1 MSFFGDLFS
10 VGAAEP
16 IKAVGN
22 IFDSLF
28 TSDEEREQ
36 AKLMMKKIEQHP
48 ALVQAEINK
57 VQAQHRSLLVA
68 GGRPAIMWVC
78 ALGLLYAFVV
88 NPTITWFV
96 ACSFIEVS
104 GADASELTCTAT
116 PELPLDVMME
126 LTLAML
132 GLAGLRTVEKIKGV
146 AK

>member
-57 VQAQHRSLLVA
+57 VQAQHRSTFVA
-68 GGRPAIMWVC
+68 GARPFLMWVC
-78 ALGLLYAFVV
+78 GLGFLFAFVI
-88 NPTITWFV
+88 NPVLAWIMPE
-96 ACSFIEVS
+96 I
-104 GADASELTCTAT
+104 GA
-116 PELPLDVMME
+116 PELPMDVMVE

-132 GLAGLRTVEKIKGV
+132 GLASLRTLEKIKGV

>member
-1 MSFFGDLFS
+1 MGFFS
-10 VGAAEP
+10 VSAAEP

-22 IFDSLF
+22 IFDVLF

-36 AKLMMKKIEQHP
+36 AKAVLLKIEQHP

-57 VQAQHRSLLVA
+57 VQAQHRSLFVA

-78 ALGLLYAFVV
+78 ALGLLYAFVI
-88 NPTITWFV
+88 NPTIAWAV
-96 ACSFIEVS
+96 ACSMVDVD
-104 GADASELTCTAT
+104 GADVSELVCTAT
-116 PELPLDVMME
+116 PELPLEVMME

>member
-1 MSFFGDLFS
+1 MSIFSKLFS

-36 AKLMMKKIEQHP
+36 ARLMMKKIEQHP

-57 VQAQHRSLLVA
+57 VQAQHRSTFVA
-68 GGRPAIMWVC
+68 GARPFLMWVC
-78 ALGLLYAFVV
+78 GFGFLFAFVI
-88 NPTITWFV
+88 NPILAW
-96 ACSFIEVS
+96 IMPEV
-104 GADASELTCTAT
+104 GV
-116 PELPLDVMME
+116 PELPLDVMLE

-146 AK
+146 TK

>member
-1 MSFFGDLFS
+1 MSWFN
-10 VGAAEP
+10 VGITEP

-22 IFDSLF
+22 IVDALF

-36 AKLMMKKIEQHP
+36 AKAIMLKIEQHP

-57 VQAQHRSLLVA
+57 AQAQHRSMWVA

-88 NPTITWFV
+88 NPTIAWFV
-96 ACSFIEVS
+96 ACSIVEVD
-104 GADASELTCTAT
+104 GANAGELACTAT
-116 PELPLDVMME
+116 PELPLEAMLE

-132 GLAGLRTVEKIKGV
+132 GLAGLRTIEKIKGV

>member
-1 MSFFGDLFS
+1 MSWFTSLFS
-10 VGAAEP
+10 VGASEP

-57 VQAQHRSLLVA
+57 VQAQHRSLFVA

-78 ALGLLYAFVV
+78 ALGLLYAFVI
-88 NPTITWFV
+88 NPTIAWFV
-96 ACSFIEVS
+96 ACSFIGID
-104 GADASELTCTAT
+104 GADVSELVCTAT

-146 AK
+146 SK